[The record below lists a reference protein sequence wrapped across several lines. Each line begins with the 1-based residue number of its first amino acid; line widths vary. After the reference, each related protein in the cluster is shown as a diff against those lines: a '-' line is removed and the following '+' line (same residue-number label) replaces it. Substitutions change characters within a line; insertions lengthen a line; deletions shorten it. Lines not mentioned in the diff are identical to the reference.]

1 MYTIFSILCMEVL
14 ILKKLN
20 NYTYFG
26 LLFYGIWLM
35 SLSLKF
41 LPSLIEGLLAGLGC
55 IFVLIGLNPENNDI
69 LKLKNYRMYLLNKVL
84 KK

>member
-1 MYTIFSILCMEVL
+1 M
-14 ILKKLN
+14 KKLK